1 LWGENWIVIGEMACP
16 ILDLELF
23 DALNLNIRPDKI
35 LLIRNEYVSAYNY
48 FLTRTLKM
56 PILRRATLVTGQPGI
71 GASTLECMALAD
83 LT

>member
-1 LWGENWIVIGEMACP
+1 MTCP
-16 ILDLELF
+16 ILDLALF

-48 FLTRTLKM
+48 FLTRMLKM